1 MIPVYQLV
9 IIPLVTSVN
18 DVKYKPTPALLKMKV
33 VRVQRKHSSC
43 FGFEILL
50 LKQNYRCIG
59 ELGHW
64 GLGKEELWS
73 ICWTVWSIC
82 TVSEQVDW
90 FFTWWKSILLSFHL
104 NSVSEGL
111 VGGLFVCLFF
121 HNLWFWWVMAAEWN
135 YCAFKVLW
143 ICTKSTVEKWQLF
156 WIVLLICLNA
166 ATNL

>member
-1 MIPVYQLV
+1 M
-9 IIPLVTSVN
+9 TSVN
-18 DVKYKPTPALLKMKV
+18 DVKYKSTPALLKMKV
-33 VRVQRKHSSC
+33 VRVQGNFLHV
-43 FGFEILL
+43 LV
-50 LKQNYRCIG
+50 LKFFCLSRCVG

-111 VGGLFVCLFF
+111 VGGLFVCFF
-121 HNLWFWWVMAAEWN
+121 IIYGFGGWWQLNEII
-135 YCAFKVLW
+135 VLSK
-143 ICTKSTVEKWQLF
+143 CFGSAQKALLKNDKLF

-166 ATNL
+166 DTNL